1 MFNSFSIGFL
11 LVSRRICLN
20 SSRIYSRGID
30 QDLKNFKEAAAET
43 TKHIDGK
50 ARPLKFAS
58 KRHEKAENVW
68 KIIEK

>member
-1 MFNSFSIGFL
+1 M
-11 LVSRRICLN
+11 N